1 MLYEVPFKWIPF
13 PVGTLIKPQSDDIF
27 LLWLNYTTK
36 SVAGTEGTF
45 CLEALFAKEQ
55 HSE

>member
-13 PVGTLIKPQSDDIF
+13 PVGTLIKPQSDDIYF
-27 LLWLNYTTK
+27 LWLN
-36 SVAGTEGTF
+36 TEGTF

-55 HSE
+55 NSE